1 MKIVIKRLI
10 SVRISKSKKGEITM
24 SFIHKKSVV
33 FDYIQIIIGSAFV
46 GLAFN
51 IFLLPSKIAAGGVSG
66 ISTILY
72 ELFGYEPAY
81 VQWLINIPLIVLG
94 LILVGKEFSAKT
106 IVGTFFVPFV
116 IWLSKDLSVNIDN
129 PLLSSIYGG
138 ILLGIGLGIVYRGNG
153 STGGTALIAQILKKY
168 TGISS
173 GFSQLI
179 VDGIVVVTSAFVFNF
194 ELALYALMSIYV
206 TSKVIDF
213 VQLQTSPTKLVLI
226 ITENEKKIKS
236 IIQNEIDRGFT
247 KVKSTGG
254 YSDNEK
260 TMILCVVEQS
270 EAVYLKKLLQ
280 TAEPSSFVI
289 FLNASEILG
298 LGFSKAKI
306 SQ

>member
-1 MKIVIKRLI
+1 
-10 SVRISKSKKGEITM
+10 M
-24 SFIHKKSVV
+24 SIINKKSIL
-33 FDYIQIIIGSAFV
+33 FDYVQIIVGATFV

-51 IFLLPSKIAAGGVSG
+51 IFLLPSRIAAGGVSG

-72 ELFGYEPAY
+72 ELFGYNPAY
-81 VQWLINIPLIVLG
+81 VQWLINIPLIILG
-94 LILVGKEFSAKT
+94 LVLAGKEFSAKT

-116 IWLSKDLSVNIDN
+116 IFITAGIDVHIEN

-138 ILLGIGLGIVYRGNG
+138 IMLGVGLGIVYRGNG
-153 STGGTALIAQILKKY
+153 STGGTALIAQLLKKY
-168 TGISS
+168 TGMSS

-179 VDGIVVVTSAFVFNF
+179 VDGVVVVTSAFVFNF

-226 ITENEKKIKS
+226 ITEYPEKIQT
-236 IIQNEIDRGFT
+236 IIQNEIDRGLT

-254 YSDNEK
+254 FSNNEK
-260 TMILCVVEQS
+260 TMIFCVVEQS

-280 TAEPSSFVI
+280 TAEPTSFVI

-298 LGFSKAKI
+298 SGFSKAKVHELNK
-306 SQ
+306 

>member
-1 MKIVIKRLI
+1 
-10 SVRISKSKKGEITM
+10 M

-33 FDYIQIIIGSAFV
+33 FDYVQIIIGAALV
-46 GLAFN
+46 GLSFN
-51 IFLLPSKIAAGGVSG
+51 IFLLPSRIAAGGISG
-66 ISTILY
+66 VSTILY
-72 ELFGYEPAY
+72 ELFGYNPAY

-94 LILVGKEFSAKT
+94 LLLAGKEFSAKT

-116 IWLSKDLSVNIDN
+116 IYLTHGLHLNVDN

-138 ILLGIGLGIVYRGNG
+138 IMLGIGLGIVYRGNG
-153 STGGTALIAQILKKY
+153 STGGTALIAQLLKKY

-226 ITENEKKIKS
+226 ITENEEKIQS
-236 IIQNEIDRGFT
+236 VIQNEIDRGLT

-254 YSDNEK
+254 YSNNEK
-260 TMILCVVEQS
+260 TMIFCVVEQS

-306 SQ
+306 HR

>member
-1 MKIVIKRLI
+1 MSNRYV
-10 SVRISKSKKGEITM
+10 KST
-24 SFIHKKSVV
+24 F
-33 FDYIQIIIGSAFV
+33 FDYLLIILGASLV
-46 GLAFN
+46 GLSFN
-51 IFLLPSKIAAGGVSG
+51 IFLLPSRIAAGGISG
-66 ISTILY
+66 VSTILY
-72 ELFGYEPAY
+72 EMFGFNPAY
-81 VQWLINIPLIVLG
+81 VQWIINVPLIILG
-94 LILVGKEFSAKT
+94 LLLAGKEFSTKT
-106 IVGTFFVPFV
+106 LVGTFFVPFV
-116 IWLSKDLSVNIDN
+116 IWLTGGIDLSVDN

-153 STGGTALIAQILKKY
+153 STGGTALIAQLLKKY

-179 VDGIVVVTSAFVFNF
+179 VDGVVVITSAFVFNF

-226 ITENEKKIKS
+226 ITENEKKVQE
-236 IIQNEIDRGFT
+236 IIQNEIDRGLT

-254 YSDNEK
+254 FSDNEK
-260 TMILCVVEQS
+260 TMIFCVVEQS

-298 LGFSKAKI
+298 LGFSKAKRY
-306 SQ
+306 Q

>member
-1 MKIVIKRLI
+1 MSTLL
-10 SVRISKSKKGEITM
+10 KKPA
-24 SFIHKKSVV
+24 F
-33 FDYIQIIIGSAFV
+33 FDYVQIIIGATFV

-51 IFLLPSKIAAGGVSG
+51 IFLLPSRIAAGGISG
-66 ISTILY
+66 VSTILY
-72 ELFGYEPAY
+72 ELFGYNPAV
-81 VQWLINIPLIVLG
+81 VQWVINIPLIVLG
-94 LILVGKEFSAKT
+94 LVLAGKEFSAKT
-106 IVGTFFVPFV
+106 VVGTFFVPFV
-116 IWLSKDLSVNIDN
+116 IFMTHNINLSVDN

-138 ILLGIGLGIVYRGNG
+138 IMLGIGLGIVYRGNG
-153 STGGTALIAQILKKY
+153 STGGTALIAQLLKKY

-179 VDGIVVVTSAFVFNF
+179 VDGVVVVTSAFVFNF

-226 ITENEKKIKS
+226 ITEHEEKIQAV
-236 IIQNEIDRGFT
+236 IQNEIDRGLT

-254 YSDNEK
+254 FSNNDK
-260 TMILCVVEQS
+260 TMIFCVVEQS

-298 LGFSKAKI
+298 TGFSRAKVP
-306 SQ
+306 QLKK

>member
-1 MKIVIKRLI
+1 MSNRYD
-10 SVRISKSKKGEITM
+10 KSA
-24 SFIHKKSVV
+24 V
-33 FDYIQIIIGSAFV
+33 FDYLQIIIGASLV
-46 GLAFN
+46 GLSFN
-51 IFLLPSKIAAGGVSG
+51 IFLLPSRIAAGGISG
-66 ISTILY
+66 VSTILY
-72 ELFGYEPAY
+72 ELFGYNPAY
-81 VQWLINIPLIVLG
+81 VQWIINIPLIILG
-94 LILVGKEFSAKT
+94 LVLAGKEFSAKT
-106 IVGTFFVPFV
+106 LVGTFFVPFV
-116 IWLSKDLSVNIDN
+116 IWLTGDIGLSVDN

-153 STGGTALIAQILKKY
+153 STGGTALIAQLLKKY

-179 VDGIVVVTSAFVFNF
+179 VDGVVVITSAFVFNF

-226 ITENEKKIKS
+226 ITDNEEKVQAIIK
-236 IIQNEIDRGFT
+236 NEIDRGLT

-254 YSDNEK
+254 FSDKEK
-260 TMILCVVEQS
+260 TMIFCVVEQS
-270 EAVYLKKLLQ
+270 EAVYLKKVLQ

-298 LGFSKAKI
+298 LGFSKAKLYR
-306 SQ
+306 

>member
-1 MKIVIKRLI
+1 MTFIQKRP
-10 SVRISKSKKGEITM
+10 
-24 SFIHKKSVV
+24 VV
-33 FDYIQIIIGSAFV
+33 FDYVQIIAGATLV

-51 IFLLPSKIAAGGVSG
+51 IFLLPSRIAAGGISG
-66 ISTILY
+66 VSTILY
-72 ELFGYEPAY
+72 ELFGYNPAY

-94 LILVGKEFSAKT
+94 LLLAGKEFSAKT

-116 IWLSKDLSVNIDN
+116 IYLTSGLHLHVDN

-138 ILLGIGLGIVYRGNG
+138 IMLGIGLGIVYRGNG
-153 STGGTALIAQILKKY
+153 STGGTALIAQLLKKY

-226 ITENEKKIKS
+226 ITDHEEKIQS
-236 IIQNEIDRGFT
+236 VIQNEIDRGLT

-254 YSDNEK
+254 YSNNEK
-260 TMILCVVEQS
+260 TMIFCVVEQS

-280 TAEPSSFVI
+280 AAEPSSFVI

-298 LGFSKAKI
+298 LGFSKAKVHR
-306 SQ
+306 